1 MKQIISRS
9 RIIQVALVV
18 VTALTL
24 TAARLAA
31 QAPGSA
37 IMFRPVVGAF
47 LPTGTQRDMLKS
59 AVLVGGQLGLEISQ
73 NVAVTGSF
81 GWAPSKDRTLVTIAT
96 RPLDQTLDVFQY
108 DLGLETRL
116 PVSAGLFEVAPYVGA
131 GAGGRSYNYR
141 KLTAPSQTNLSGYGA
156 LGLDIV
162 PLGSGIGLRLEARDN
177 ISKFSGLQGELTKS
191 TRRNDVA
198 ITTGL
203 TWRF

>member
-1 MKQIISRS
+1 MKQIISRP
-9 RIIQVALVV
+9 RIIQATLVV
-18 VTALTL
+18 VTALSL

-31 QAPGSA
+31 QVPGSA
-37 IMFRPVVGAF
+37 IVFRPVVGAF

-59 AVLVGGQLGLEISQ
+59 AVLVGGQLGVEISQ
-73 NVAVTGSF
+73 NFAVTGSF
-81 GWAPSKDRTLVTIAT
+81 GWAPSKDRTLVSIAT
-96 RPLDQTLDVFQY
+96 TPLDQTLDVFQY
-108 DLGLETRL
+108 DLGLEARL
-116 PVSAGLFEVAPYVGA
+116 PITAGLFEATPYAGA

-141 KLTAPSQTNLSGYGA
+141 TLTAPSQTNVSGYGA

-177 ISKFSGLQGELTKS
+177 ISKFTGLQGELTKG